1 MVGMSWHRST
11 AMMSAPSSA
20 SRTAWLRPWPRAAPV
35 TNATFPCTRPIRR
48 SSFRIDYL
56 CVSAAVDAQD
66 LSGDVAG
73 FLGDQKC
80 ARSRDV
86 LGLADAA
93 YGCRLDVLLDEEI
106 AARFRFAQH
115 RGVDEAG
122 RPRIDGDA
130 RGPVLQRERL
140 GQAVDRRLG
149 GHVRRHVWLPGVRA
163 GRRDV

>member
-48 SSFRIDYL
+48 LSFPINYL

-73 FLGDQKC
+73 FFGDQEC
-80 ARSRDV
+80 ACCGDV

-93 YGCRLDVLLDEEI
+93 HRCRLDVLVDYEV
-106 AARFRFAQH
+106 AALCGLAQH

-122 RPRIDGDA
+122 RHRVDGDA
-130 RGPVLQRERL
+130 RGAVLQC
-140 GQAVDRRLG
+140 
-149 GHVRRHVWLPGVRA
+149 
-163 GRRDV
+163 

>member
-48 SSFRIDYL
+48 LSFPINYL

-73 FLGDQKC
+73 FFANQQC
-80 ARSRDV
+80 AERRDV
-86 LGLADAA
+86 LVLADE
-93 YGCRLDVLLDEEI
+93 V
-106 AARFRFAQH
+106 
-115 RGVDEAG
+115 
-122 RPRIDGDA
+122 
-130 RGPVLQRERL
+130 QR
-140 GQAVDRRLG
+140 RRL
-149 GHVRRHVWLPGVRA
+149 HVH
-163 GRRDV
+163 